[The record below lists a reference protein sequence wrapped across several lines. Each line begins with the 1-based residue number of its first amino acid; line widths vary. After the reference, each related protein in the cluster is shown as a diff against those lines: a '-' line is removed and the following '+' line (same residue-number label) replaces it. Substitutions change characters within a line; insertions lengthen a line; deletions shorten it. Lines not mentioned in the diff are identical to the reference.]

1 MLKSLELHG
10 FKTFAGKTHFAFG
23 DGMTAIVGP
32 NGSGKSNLADAI
44 RWILGEQRPALLR
57 AKKGE
62 DIIFNG
68 TERRARMGMAQGS
81 LILDNRSHLLPIDY
95 TEVVIGRRIYR
106 SGESEYLINGSRVRL
121 RDVQELLAH
130 AGVSSDSYVVIGQ
143 GLVDAAL
150 ALRAEERRQLFE
162 DAAGLGAFQGKR
174 DDALRRLAT
183 TDDHLTRVRDI
194 LAEIEPRLKRLK
206 KQAERAEE
214 YHDLTTQLRDLLQQ
228 QYGYRWGIAVQTLSE
243 ARAALNASR
252 VIVNS
257 AGDEVSDIEARL
269 TALRQRQS
277 TVRAAITATL
287 QRRDQLRAES
297 ERVRR
302 ERAVAAERER
312 GLEREQ
318 AAFMQE
324 ENALLA
330 EIAAAE
336 AALATHRE
344 EGNTLQSQ
352 KAGGEQALAAA
363 RQELSRAEAERNRL
377 RQQAEEQRRTLGRI
391 NGRLNENQQ
400 RQRAYGERQKEL
412 SRERESHQRA
422 LADLEQRLSARQ
434 QEIATLEEQRTTLQ
448 SQQNELTTERRTLTN
463 HRQQTLEQERQ
474 AQQALHETQRR
485 LTELT
490 TRRDVLARLRAEGA
504 GYESGVKALLN
515 ADKKIRGTIHAPV
528 ADLLRV
534 PEELGTAITAALAD
548 GLQALAVRDDANPA
562 REWIHARSEGRV
574 TLFPEGV
581 QATTHYSPTLPAD
594 SDVLGR
600 GAELIQAENVA
611 LLEYLLGDW
620 LIVREWQTIE
630 RLGVAVQ
637 GWNIVTLDGQVRR
650 KDGTIRAG
658 KGKGSNNTLL
668 AQSREWAELPPKIEA
683 MEQEQTARQNALN
696 EVRFRLRETE
706 SALQKI
712 ERELADLAR
721 HIEKTDTALQREQ
734 RDAEKLGQESEWR
747 TGLVAKSNTEAEE
760 IEQRTAKLQ
769 SEAQTFQQERT
780 QAETTLRDVEQA
792 IAASRPD
799 ALRQTVEQH
808 RTQLAVLEEQITGWQ
823 RAEATLTDT
832 LNRLIQRRTSRHT
845 RAGQLQQESATLA
858 ERIATLERAALA
870 ADEQFHTAQSEIQPL
885 EQELATNE
893 EALAALE
900 EEQQAA
906 RRRRHERDEQF
917 HTAQMTFRGAEERL
931 SHLKEQ
937 IETDLGMVGL
947 SYVQED
953 ETLIQQAVLPI
964 EELVTSLPKVVEL
977 PEGLENDVRRLRRRV
992 GLLGAVNPDAPAEYA
1007 ELDERFTFL
1016 TEQSG
1021 DLEKACADLRRIVQ
1035 ELDGIMRERFTT
1047 TFIAVEKAFRDYF
1060 VRLFGGGQAHI
1071 ELTDPEY
1078 PTTSGVE
1085 IIARPPGKR
1094 AQSIALLSGGER
1106 ALTAAAL
1113 IFAILKVSPAPFC
1126 VLDEVD
1132 AMLDEANVGRF
1143 RDMLMEH
1150 ADHTQFIV
1158 VTHNRGTIEAADT
1171 IYGISQSDPGI
1182 SEVISLHLDDAVRL
1196 SKH

>member
-10 FKTFAGKTHFAFG
+10 FKTFAGKTHFSFG

-81 LILDNRSHLLPIDY
+81 LILDNQERLLPIDFS
-95 TEVVIGRRIYR
+95 EVVIGRRVYR
-106 SGESEYLINGSRVRL
+106 SGESEYLINGNRVRL

-150 ALRAEERRQLFE
+150 ALRADERRQLFE

-183 TDDHLTRVRDI
+183 SDDHLTRIRDI

-214 YHDLTTQLRDLLQQ
+214 YHDLTTELRDLLRQ
-228 QYGYRWGIAVQTLSE
+228 QYGYRWGMAVQALSE
-243 ARAALNASR
+243 ARTALNAHR
-252 VIVNS
+252 ITVNS

-269 TALRQRQS
+269 TSLRQRQN
-277 TVRAAITATL
+277 TVRATITSTL

-297 ERVRR
+297 ERLRR

-312 GLEREQ
+312 GLERERT
-318 AAFMQE
+318 AFAQE

-330 EIAAAE
+330 EIATAQT
-336 AALATHRE
+336 ALTTHDQA
-344 EGNTLQSQ
+344 GADLQSQ
-352 KAGGEQALAAA
+352 QQSGKQSLETA
-363 RQELSRAEAERNRL
+363 RQQLSTAEAERTRL
-377 RQQAEEQRRTLGRI
+377 RQQAEEQRRILGRL

-400 RQRAYGERQKEL
+400 RQRAFGELQKEL
-412 SRERESHQRA
+412 TREQESHQRA
-422 LADLEQRLSARQ
+422 LTELNERLTARQ
-434 QEIATLEEQRTTLQ
+434 QEISTLEEQRTTLQ
-448 SQQNELTTERRTLTN
+448 GQQAEMTAERRTLTQQ
-463 HRQQTLEQERQ
+463 RQQALEQERQ
-474 AQQALHETQRR
+474 AQQALHDTQRR

-504 GYESGVKALLN
+504 GYESGVRALLN
-515 ADKKIRGTIHAPV
+515 ADKGVRGTIQAPV

-534 PEELGTAITAALAD
+534 PEELSIAVGAALAE
-548 GLQALAVRDDANPA
+548 GLQALVVRDNATAA
-562 REWIHARSEGRV
+562 REWIHARNDGKV
-574 TLFPEGV
+574 TLLPSKLEGG
-581 QATTHYSPTLPAD
+581 TTLSPSMPSNPD
-594 SDVLGR
+594 IMGR
-600 GAELIQAENVA
+600 GAELVQGDDLAI
-611 LLEYLLGDW
+611 LEFLLGDW
-620 LIVREWQTIE
+620 LIVRDWKVIDH
-630 RLGVAVQ
+630 LGNEAQ
-637 GWNIVTLDGQVRR
+637 GWNLVTLDGQVRH

-658 KGKGSNNTLL
+658 KGKGASNTLL
-668 AQSREWAELPPKIEA
+668 AQSREWSELPRKIEVI
-683 MEQEQTARQNALN
+683 EQEQATRQNALN
-696 EVRFRLRETE
+696 EVRHHLRETE
-706 SALQKI
+706 VALQKL
-712 ERELADLAR
+712 EREIADLAR
-721 HIEKTDTALQREQ
+721 HLEKADTALQREQ
-734 RDAEKLGQESEWR
+734 RDAEKVRQELEWR
-747 TGLVAKSNTEAEE
+747 QGLIAKSNAEVGE
-760 IEQRTAKLQ
+760 LAQRTTTLQ
-769 SEAQTFQQERT
+769 NEAQALQQERGM
-780 QAETTLRDVEQA
+780 AEASLRDLEQTITA
-792 IAASRPD
+792 TRPD
-799 ALRQTVEQH
+799 ALRQAVEQQ
-808 RTQLAVLEEQITGWQ
+808 RTLLAVLEEQVVGWQ
-823 RAEATLTDT
+823 RARTTLADT
-832 LNRLIQRRTSRHT
+832 LHRLNQRFAGR
-845 RAGQLQQESATLA
+845 RAQAEQLATETTALA
-858 ERIATLERAALA
+858 ERIAALDHAAQTADQQFQA
-870 ADEQFHTAQSEIQPL
+870 AQGEIQPL
-885 EQELATNE
+885 EQEVAVNE
-893 EALAALE
+893 EQLAALE
-900 EEQQAA
+900 EEQLAA

-917 HTAQMTFRGAEERL
+917 HTAQMTLRGAEERL
-931 SHLKEQ
+931 GHLKEQ

-964 EELVTSLPKVVEL
+964 DELVTSLPKVVDL
-977 PEGLENDVRRLRRRV
+977 PEGLEHDVRRLRRRV

-1021 DLEKACADLRRIVQ
+1021 DLDKACADLRRIVH
-1035 ELDGIMRERFTT
+1035 ELDVIMRERFTT
-1047 TFIAVEKAFRDYF
+1047 TFHAVEKAFRDYF

-1071 ELTDPEY
+1071 ELTDPAN

-1158 VTHNRGTIEAADT
+1158 VTHNRGTIEAART

-1182 SEVISLHLDDAVRL
+1182 SEVISLQLDDAVRL

>member
-10 FKTFAGKTHFAFG
+10 FKTFAGKTHFVFG

-81 LILDNRSHLLPIDY
+81 LILDNSDRLLPIDFS
-95 TEVVIGRRIYR
+95 EVVVGRRVYR
-106 SGESEYLINGSRVRL
+106 SGESEYLINGNRVRL

-130 AGVSSDSYVVIGQ
+130 AGVSADSYVVIGQ

-162 DAAGLGAFQGKR
+162 DAAGLGAYQGKR
-174 DDALRRLAT
+174 DEALRRLT
-183 TDDHLTRVRDI
+183 TSDDHLTRIHDI

-214 YHDLTTQLRDLLQQ
+214 YHGLTTELRDLLRQ
-228 QYGYRWGIAVQTLSE
+228 QYGYRWGIAVQAIST
-243 ARAALNASR
+243 ARTALQASR
-252 VIVNS
+252 ITVNS
-257 AGDEVSDIEARL
+257 AGDEVSQVEAQL
-269 TALRQRQS
+269 TELRQRQN
-277 TVRAAITATL
+277 TLRATITATL
-287 QRRDQLRAES
+287 QRRDQLRADS

-312 GLEREQ
+312 GLERER
-318 AAFMQE
+318 ATFAQE

-330 EIAAAE
+330 EINTAQT
-336 AALATHRE
+336 ALATHDD
-344 EGNTLQSQ
+344 EGSTLQAQ
-352 KAGGEQALAAA
+352 QQQGQEALESA
-363 RQELSRAEAERNRL
+363 RQQLNRAEQERNRL
-377 RQQAEEQRRTLGRI
+377 RQQAEEQRRTVGRL

-400 RQRAYGERQKEL
+400 RQRAYAERHKEL
-412 SRERESHQRA
+412 SRDQENHQRA
-422 LADLEQRLSARQ
+422 LHELSQRLTARQ
-434 QEIATLEEQRTTLQ
+434 QEISTLEAQRETLQ
-448 SQQNELTTERRTLTN
+448 HQQAEMTAERRTLTQQ
-463 HRQQTLEQERQ
+463 RQQTLEQERQ
-474 AQQALHETQRR
+474 AQQTLHETQRR

-504 GYESGVKALLN
+504 GYESGVRALLN
-515 ADKKIRGTIHAPV
+515 ADKKVRGTIQAPV
-528 ADLLRV
+528 AELLRV
-534 PEELGTAITAALAD
+534 PEALSDAISAALAES
-548 GLQALAVRDDANPA
+548 LQALVIQGDVNAA
-562 REWIHARSEGRV
+562 REWIHAHNEGKV
-574 TLFPEGV
+574 TLLPGSVEHG
-581 QATTHYSPTLPAD
+581 TSPYPPVPSHPD
-594 SDVLGR
+594 ILGR
-600 GAELIQAENVA
+600 GAELVQGEDVTI
-611 LLEYLLGDW
+611 LEFLLGDW
-620 LIVREWQTIE
+620 LIVQNWQTIHDI
-630 RLGVAVQ
+630 GPSVK
-637 GWNIVTLDGQVRR
+637 GWNIVTIDGQVQR

-658 KGKGSNNTLL
+658 KGKGATNTLL
-668 AQSREWAELPPKIEA
+668 AQSREWAELPRKIESV
-683 MEQEQTARQNALN
+683 EQEQATRQTALN
-696 EVRFRLRETE
+696 EVRHHLRDTE
-706 SALQKI
+706 GSLQKL
-712 ERELADLAR
+712 EREIADLGR
-721 HIEKTDTALQREQ
+721 HLEKTDTALQREQ
-734 RDAEKLGQESEWR
+734 RDAEKLHQEQEWR
-747 TGLVAKSNTEAEE
+747 TGLIAKSAAEVGE
-760 IEQRTAKLQ
+760 LEQRTTTLQ
-769 SEAQTFQQERT
+769 TEAQALQQERT
-780 QAETTLRDVEQA
+780 ATEATLRDLEQT

-799 ALRQTVEQH
+799 VLRHAVEES
-808 RTQLAVLEEQITGWQ
+808 RTFLAVLEEQLLGWQ
-823 RAEATLTDT
+823 RARTTVADT
-832 LNRLIQRRTSRHT
+832 LSRLQQRHTSRRT
-845 RAGQLQQESATLA
+845 RAEELATEGAVLA
-858 ERIATLERAALA
+858 ERIATLDHAAHS
-870 ADEQFHTAQSEIQPL
+870 ADQQFQVAQAEIEPL
-885 EQELATNE
+885 ESEVAGNE
-893 EALAALE
+893 ERLAALE
-900 EEQQAA
+900 EEQQAT

-917 HTAQMTFRGAEERL
+917 HTAQMTLRGAEERL
-931 SHLKEQ
+931 AHLKEQ

-953 ETLIQQAVLPI
+953 ESLIQQSVLPI
-964 EELVTSLPKVVEL
+964 DELVTSLPKVVEL
-977 PEGLENDVRRLRRRV
+977 PEGLENDVRRLRRRL

-1047 TFIAVEKAFRDYF
+1047 TFHAVEKAFRDYF

-1071 ELTDPEY
+1071 ELTDPAN

-1158 VTHNRGTIEAADT
+1158 VTHNRGTIEAART

-1182 SEVISLHLDDAVRL
+1182 SEVISLQLDDAVRL

>member
-10 FKTFAGKTHFAFG
+10 FKTFAGKTHFRFG

-81 LILDNRSHLLPIDY
+81 LILDNQERLLPIDFS
-95 TEVVIGRRIYR
+95 EVVIGRRVYR
-106 SGESEYLINGSRVRL
+106 SGESEYLINGNRVRL

-183 TDDHLTRVRDI
+183 SDDHLTRIRDI

-206 KQAERAEE
+206 RQAERAEE
-214 YHDLTTQLRDLLQQ
+214 YHTLTSELRELLRQ
-228 QYGYRWGIAVQTLSE
+228 QYGYRWGIAVQALSE
-243 ARAALNASR
+243 ARTALNAGR
-252 VIVNS
+252 LIVNS

-269 TALRQRQS
+269 TTLRQRQNQL
-277 TVRAAITATL
+277 RATITATL

-312 GLEREQ
+312 GLERERT
-318 AAFMQE
+318 AFTQE

-330 EIAAAE
+330 EISAAQTALTSHDSEGSALE
-336 AALATHRE
+336 AQQQHGQATLETARRALNA
-344 EGNTLQSQ
+344 
-352 KAGGEQALAAA
+352 
-363 RQELSRAEAERNRL
+363 AEAERARL
-377 RQQAEEQRRTLGRI
+377 RQQAEEQRRTLGRL

-400 RQRAYGERQKEL
+400 RQRAYGERQQEL
-412 SRERESHQRA
+412 HREEQNHQRA
-422 LADLEQRLSARQ
+422 LTELDERLTARQ
-434 QEIATLEEQRTTLQ
+434 QEIATLEEQYATLRA
-448 SQQNELTTERRTLTN
+448 QQAEMTAERRTLTQQ
-463 HRQQTLEQERQ
+463 RQQALEQERET
-474 AQQALHETQRR
+474 QQALHDTQRR

-504 GYESGVKALLN
+504 GYESGVRALLQ
-515 ADKKIRGTIHAPV
+515 ADKGVRTTIHAPV

-534 PEELGTAITAALAD
+534 PEALSVAVTAALAD
-548 GLQALAVRDDANPA
+548 GLQALVVRDNATDA
-562 REWIHARSEGRV
+562 RQWIHARNEGKV
-574 TLFPEGV
+574 TLLPNGLE
-581 QATTHYSPTLPAD
+581 AYSMGTLPTDAGI
-594 SDVLGR
+594 VGR
-600 GAELIQAENVA
+600 GAELVQGDDVA
-611 LLEYLLGDW
+611 VLEFLLGDW
-620 LIVREWQTIE
+620 LIVRDWQTIE
-630 RLGVAVQ
+630 QGDKSLS
-637 GWNIVTLDGQVRR
+637 GWNLVTLDGQVRHR
-650 KDGTIRAG
+650 NGTIRAG
-658 KGKGSNNTLL
+658 KGKGSGNTLL
-668 AQSREWAELPPKIEA
+668 AQSREWAELPDKIATVEE
-683 MEQEQTARQNALN
+683 EQATRQNRLN
-696 EVRFRLRETE
+696 EVRQRLRESE
-706 SALQKI
+706 STLQKL
-712 ERELADLAR
+712 EREIAELAKHL
-721 HIEKTDTALQREQ
+721 EKADTTLQREQ
-734 RDAEKLGQESEWR
+734 RDAEKVRQELEWR
-747 TGLVAKSNTEAEE
+747 NGLVAKSNAEMGDL
-760 IEQRTAKLQ
+760 EQRTLTLQ
-769 SEAQTFQQERT
+769 NEAQRLQQERAT
-780 QAETTLRDVEQA
+780 VESTVREMEQS
-792 IAASRPD
+792 IAATRPD
-799 ALRQTVEQH
+799 ALRQSVEQS
-808 RTQLAVLEEQITGWQ
+808 RTLLAVLEEQMVGWQ
-823 RAEATLTDT
+823 RVRVTLADT
-832 LNRLIQRRTSRHT
+832 LQRLNQRYASRRHH
-845 RAGQLQQESATLA
+845 AEQLASETNQLA
-858 ERIATLERAALA
+858 ERIAALERAALT
-870 ADEQFHTAQSEIQPL
+870 ADQQFHVAQAEIQPL
-885 EQELATNE
+885 EQEVVANE
-893 EALAALE
+893 EILAALE

-906 RRRRHERDEQF
+906 RRRRQERDEQF
-917 HTAQMTFRGAEERL
+917 HTAQMTLRGAEERL
-931 SHLKEQ
+931 AHLKEQ

-964 EELVTSLPKVVEL
+964 DELVTSLPKVVEL

-1021 DLEKACADLRRIVQ
+1021 DLEKACSDLRRIVQ
-1035 ELDGIMRERFTT
+1035 ELDSIMRERFTT
-1047 TFIAVEKAFRDYF
+1047 TFHAVEKAFRDYF

-1071 ELTDPEY
+1071 ELTDPTN

-1158 VTHNRGTIEAADT
+1158 VTHNRGTIEAART

-1182 SEVISLHLDDAVRL
+1182 SEVISLQLDDAVRL